1 MIRWGSKVFVLQ
13 AVVLLLGVVLVAVG
27 ISHGELTEIWQ
38 KAIIVCLECI
48 GIG

>member
-1 MIRWGSKVFVLQ
+1 MNKIVRTILPIGFLLAGLTLMIV
-13 AVVLLLGVVLVAVG
+13 GVMR
-27 ISHGELTEIWQ
+27 GELQEVFR

>member
-1 MIRWGSKVFVLQ
+1 MKRQRI
-13 AVVLLLGVVLVAVG
+13 LLLLAALACLGYG
-27 ISHGELTEIWQ
+27 IYTKEYTRVMR